1 MREGDAKDNRP
12 KSSSNQVVRKQS
24 YDAARSTASSKQVP
38 TPLTLMGIALC
49 VIGCIGFYSQ
59 TGNIFVVVVL
69 GFFRDGNIFAVG
81 GLGICQGVS
90 SFAVACLGC

>member
-1 MREGDAKDNRP
+1 
-12 KSSSNQVVRKQS
+12 
-24 YDAARSTASSKQVP
+24 
-38 TPLTLMGIALC
+38 MGIALC

-90 SFAVACLGC
+90 SFAVDCLGY